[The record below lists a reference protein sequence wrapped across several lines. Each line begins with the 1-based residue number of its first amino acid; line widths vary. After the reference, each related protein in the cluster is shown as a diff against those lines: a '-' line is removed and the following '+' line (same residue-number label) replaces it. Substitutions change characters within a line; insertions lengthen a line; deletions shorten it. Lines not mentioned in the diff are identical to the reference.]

1 MRLKQDIIQHY
12 HYAEREHSPV
22 FRQSSELCLI
32 WLHDIP
38 QISHQTQRPLFAL
51 MLTSLSSN
59 ALALTPPWLSCLVP
73 CTNSQTKFTSFPPT
87 HASCCIYLFLSLLL
101 SPVLSCFILP
111 YPANLM
117 SLLSLP
123 LSPAH
128 SLPLSPF
135 LPPSPSL
142 SLSVSPTFSSLPPF
156 PLLWRS
162 GMMQSQRAR
171 PCLITLIKH
180 PVR

>member
-1 MRLKQDIIQHY
+1 MTFLT
-12 HYAEREHSPV
+12 
-22 FRQSSELCLI
+22 FRTRPRGHCLPSC
-32 WLHDIP
+32 W
-38 QISHQTQRPLFAL
+38 PLFPQ
-51 MLTSLSSN
+51 M
-59 ALALTPPWLSCLVP
+59 PWPWLLHGSVALSRALILRL
-73 CTNSQTKFTSFPPT
+73 NSHLPLLT

-117 SLLSLP
+117 SLLYLP

-128 SLPLSPF
+128 SLPPPPLLLSPCLSLPRF
-135 LPPSPSL
+135 PPSL
-142 SLSVSPTFSSLPPF
+142 VPF